1 MFWLIDVDT
10 SRRYL
15 EAAIKQSARQ
25 ISHVF
30 PQRGK
35 TLCGG
40 SAFGP
45 EAVQN
50 NEWEPSFSW
59 VPSHNCVISL

>member
-30 PQRGK
+30 PHRGK
-35 TLCGG
+35 VRLCVAAALFDLKVFKTMSGNLRSPG
-40 SAFGP
+40 YLAII
-45 EAVQN
+45 V
-50 NEWEPSFSW
+50 
-59 VPSHNCVISL
+59 